1 MDRAC
6 ASGAQGRG
14 FEPLR
19 ARHLSSQLASMIGNS
34 ASSHS
39 EAIKKDYIPKIILT
53 LLVLFVLAYG
63 YYYLT
68 AALTSGDDVLECKAI
83 AGLVASAAVVP
94 ESVSTPGRPAIF
106 CDAEARGFF
115 LTRFDHVRIYGVTDK
130 NQQDSILEA
139 LGHKQTQSK
148 LRKITVDFYEKE
160 NWKTWSDPGT
170 GRRGGERGLEAP
182 IRQVFIK

>member
-1 MDRAC
+1 
-6 ASGAQGRG
+6 
-14 FEPLR
+14 
-19 ARHLSSQLASMIGNS
+19 MIGNS
-34 ASSHS
+34 VPSQSVGL
-39 EAIKKDYIPKIILT
+39 KKHYIPKIIVA

-68 AALTSGDDVLECKAI
+68 AALTSGDDVFECQAI
-83 AGLVASAAVVP
+83 ASMVTSGHEIP

-106 CDAEARGFF
+106 CNAEVRGF
-115 LTRFDHVRIYGVTDK
+115 LLKRFDHVRIYGVTDK

-139 LGHKQTQSK
+139 LGHGKTQSK
-148 LRKITVDFYEKE
+148 PREMTVDFYEKE

-170 GRRGGERGLEAP
+170 GRRGGDRGPESP